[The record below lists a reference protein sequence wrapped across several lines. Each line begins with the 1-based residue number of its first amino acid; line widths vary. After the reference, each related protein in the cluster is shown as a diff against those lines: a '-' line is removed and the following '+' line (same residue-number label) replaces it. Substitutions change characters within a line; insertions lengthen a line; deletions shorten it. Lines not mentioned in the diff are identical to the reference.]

1 MVILAND
8 ATFPGVSIGV
18 LNMHLTSNPE
28 AVINVSVDSGAE
40 NFPST
45 WQWDV
50 KHFFIV
56 TDVQVLSIR
65 GPPNS
70 PSTSLYPLT
79 LNGSVQ
85 NTIGSTTI
93 RNDRGS
99 ILAGDTPSNAVITTN
114 VLHLNSDTG
123 SIGSAAHPTRIVLVQ
138 WACTTDLPYCTS
150 SATHPVVL
158 TAEAG

>member
-1 MVILAND
+1 MQETWDSVHIENNFDAPMVILAND

-56 TDVQVLSIR
+56 TDVR
-65 GPPNS
+65 
-70 PSTSLYPLT
+70 
-79 LNGSVQ
+79 
-85 NTIGSTTI
+85 
-93 RNDRGS
+93 
-99 ILAGDTPSNAVITTN
+99 
-114 VLHLNSDTG
+114 
-123 SIGSAAHPTRIVLVQ
+123 
-138 WACTTDLPYCTS
+138 C
-150 SATHPVVL
+150 
-158 TAEAG
+158 